1 MAEKGSTVQISEG
14 VIILIVL
21 VALGA
26 YLLVTFFE
34 SWGPSLRKLT

>member
-1 MAEKGSTVQISEG
+1 MADKGPTVRISEG

-26 YLLVTFFE
+26 YLLVTFFD
-34 SWGPSLRKLT
+34 SWGPSLRRLT